1 MTKRQ
6 FDILC
11 ETAKK
16 NKISL
21 DELAKKFFIT
31 RDEAEELSD
40 TLCAD
45 GYIKNNVLTKKGQ
58 DYLNSKKI
66 DNAIILSAGL
76 STRFVPLSFEKPKSL
91 LKVKGE
97 VLIERQIEQLKEAG
111 INEIIVVVGYMKEQF
126 EYLTEKYGVIL
137 VESTEYKERNNHS
150 SLFAARAYLKNSIIT
165 SSDLYFTENIFEKY
179 AFDSY
184 YTSVYVAGKTAERGF
199 ITDED
204 DRMLET
210 FYGDRCYDIWVTLG
224 YAFFSE
230 QFSQKMLRI
239 LEDEYDLPKTK
250 NKFWADIQDEHFE
263 ELYMYAKRCDAH
275 VINEFDSLEELRGF
289 DNKYRT
295 NAGSKLLKEISNR
308 LGVQEENIIGIESL
322 RSIKDSMFKFRC
334 RGDFYICDVRP
345 DDREKISLL
354 GRVYYQCRDF
364 STGNVKL
371 FRMDKNIYIEG
382 RYQADVKSEL
392 QEIYGYCKDFKD
404 YHEKTLPLCA
414 AENIVSDFVNLP
426 LGFGF
431 QERYIMNNT
440 YSFNMDDNFIG
451 CEKLFCFYEKISEVC
466 ERIFGAKYVDPR
478 PFTGMHCIDMIT
490 KTLCEPGQKMMLL
503 GKEFGGH
510 ASVKPVVERL
520 GIETFE
526 APYDQESYDLDYEL
540 ANKMIKEYK
549 IDHILLAPSDIIKIM
564 DVEKLDTSKAVLL
577 YDCSQIM
584 GLIAAGL
591 APNPLKTMDHIVMFG
606 GTHKSFPGPA
616 SGLILTNDNHL
627 HEKMETAI
635 NPKYL
640 RHSQMHQKISLLF
653 ALIEFEQFG
662 SEYMSHM
669 IHCANY
675 LGKVLASYGLDVAD
689 VDGKISS
696 THQIFIRTS
705 KNTMETI
712 YDNAYKCGVTLN
724 KKTKK
729 LFYGYGIRL
738 GSQEIARYDWNDA
751 CMDAIAQVIY
761 LLSEPEADIDGIKK
775 IINSMPKKE
784 LKYTFTPEQVKPFF
798 ELM

>member
-382 RYQADVKSEL
+382 RYQADVESEL